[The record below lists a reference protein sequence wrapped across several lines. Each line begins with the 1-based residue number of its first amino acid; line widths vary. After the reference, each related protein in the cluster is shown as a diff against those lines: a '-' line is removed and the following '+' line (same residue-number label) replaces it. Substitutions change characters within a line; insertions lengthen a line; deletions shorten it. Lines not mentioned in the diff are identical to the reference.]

1 MKAICRQFNLINA
14 PHGTHTKKKD
24 DKEKEGDENQKQ
36 VNFVELNKVR

>member
-1 MKAICRQFNLINA
+1 ME
-14 PHGTHTKKKD
+14 HTQKKKD

>member
-14 PHGTHTKKKD
+14 PHGTQKEKD
-24 DKEKEGDENQKQ
+24 EKEKEGDENQKQ